1 MDSTQIM
8 TLAVTLLGSAG
19 AWGFLTLKAKQNHE
33 KALKDDAVVAQFND
47 TLKEQVDRLATK
59 MDQLTLDKEHLLLE
73 MGEVKAALAEANVT
87 IKHLEEL
94 LRARP

>member
-1 MDSTQIM
+1 M

-73 MGEVKAALAEANVT
+73 MGEVKAALAEANAT

>member
-73 MGEVKAALAEANVT
+73 MGEVKAALAEANAT

>member
-33 KALKDDAVVAQFND
+33 KALKDDATVAQFND
-47 TLKEQVDRLATK
+47 TLKEQVDRLASK
-59 MDQLTLDKEHLLLE
+59 LDKLTEDKETLLIQ
-73 MGEVKAALAEANVT
+73 MADMKASLAEANAT
-87 IKHLEEL
+87 IKHLETL
-94 LRARP
+94 LRSR

>member
-33 KALKDDAVVAQFND
+33 KALKDDATVAQFND

-59 MDQLTLDKEHLLLE
+59 LDQLTEDKENLLIQ
-73 MGEVKAALAEANVT
+73 MADVKAALAEANAT
-87 IKHLEEL
+87 IKHLETL
-94 LRARP
+94 LRTRP

>member
-47 TLKEQVDRLATK
+47 TLKEQVDRLAKK
-59 MDQLTLDKEHLLLE
+59 MDQLTEDKENLLIQ
-73 MGEVKAALAEANVT
+73 MADVKAALAEANAT
-87 IKHLEEL
+87 IKHLETL
-94 LRARP
+94 LRGR

>member
-47 TLKEQVDRLATK
+47 TLKEQVDRLAKK
-59 MDQLTLDKEHLLLE
+59 MDQLTEDKENLLIQ
-73 MGEVKAALAEANVT
+73 MADVKAALAEANAT
-87 IKHLEEL
+87 IKDLETL
-94 LRARP
+94 LRSR

>member
-47 TLKEQVDRLATK
+47 TLKEQVDRLAKK
-59 MDQLTLDKEHLLLE
+59 MDQLTEDKENLLIQ
-73 MGEVKAALAEANVT
+73 MADVKAALAEANAT
-87 IKHLEEL
+87 IKHLETL
-94 LRARP
+94 LRTRP